1 MDFFKQIFRY
11 FLINIIMFIL
21 YYVLNTLFSTV
32 AGIFE
37 LSNWELAFQIT
48 GGVLAYLGFMAAHIA
63 RITDRNGYGI
73 NYLYLNSKNPA
84 DPKSAFNVI
93 TDWKRGNW
101 EVLAYTALMFIAV
114 TAYAQVM
121 NGAPD
126 GTLILLD
133 LLLPQTIFFKLTNSA
148 LLGLIIPVVIFYLVT
163 ALIQVNRRRVW
174 LLTPLSEEERMKV
187 DPEWTPTE
195 EPAEI
200 SSEGSAEELPAE
212 EEK

>member
-63 RITDRNGYGI
+63 RITDRKGYGI

-84 DPKSAFNVI
+84 DPKSAFNI
-93 TDWKRGNW
+93 FTDWKRGNW
-101 EVLAYTALMFIAV
+101 EVLAHTALIFIAV

-148 LLGLIIPVVIFYLVT
+148 LLGFVIPVVIFYLVT
-163 ALIQVNRRRVW
+163 ALIQVKYRRVW
-174 LLTPLSEEERMKV
+174 LATPLSEEERMKV
-187 DPEWTPTE
+187 DPEW

-200 SSEGSAEELPAE
+200 SSEDSAEELPAE